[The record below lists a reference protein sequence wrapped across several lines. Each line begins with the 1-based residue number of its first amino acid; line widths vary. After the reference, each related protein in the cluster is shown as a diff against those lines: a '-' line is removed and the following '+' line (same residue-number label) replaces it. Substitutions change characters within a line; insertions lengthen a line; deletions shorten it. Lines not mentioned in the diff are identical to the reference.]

1 MNLAGYTIVNLMELE
16 NRADEGGPTVE
27 ARFARTA
34 IESEHVGVSHF
45 RYAPGRRSN
54 RGHSHTEQEE
64 VYVVLSGSGR
74 VKLDDELV
82 GVRPWDVV
90 RVAPGTFRGFAA
102 GPEGLEL
109 LAIGSDRPEGGDAG
123 AVRRRLVG
131 RLTAR
136 SRWAGSSRRRSAHPG
151 DGAVTWRSRSI
162 RRALV

>member
-1 MNLAGYTIVNLMELE
+1 LPGYTIVNLMELE
-16 NRADEGGPTVE
+16 NRAGEGGPTTE

-45 RYAPGRRSN
+45 RYAPGRRSD

-82 GVRPWDVV
+82 DLRAWDVV

-109 LAIGSDRPEGGDAG
+109 LAIGSDRPEGGDG
-123 AVRRRLVG
+123 VR
-131 RLTAR
+131 
-136 SRWAGSSRRRSAHPG
+136 SDDDWWG
-151 DGAVTWRSRSI
+151 D
-162 RRALV
+162 

>member
-1 MNLAGYTIVNLMELE
+1 VGRSSCSLYGLRVSRAARGVEEGENLPGYTIVNLMELE
-16 NRADEGGPTVE
+16 NRAGEGGPTME

-45 RYAPGRRSN
+45 RYAPGRRST

-82 GVRPWDVV
+82 DVRPWDVV

-109 LAIGSDRPEGGDAG
+109 LAIGSDRPEGGDG
-123 AVRRRLVG
+123 VQ
-131 RLTAR
+131 
-136 SRWAGSSRRRSAHPG
+136 SDDDWWG
-151 DGAVTWRSRSI
+151 D
-162 RRALV
+162 

>member
-1 MNLAGYTIVNLMELE
+1 MNLPGYTIVNLMELE

-82 GVRPWDVV
+82 DVRPWDVV

-109 LAIGSDRPEGGDAG
+109 LAIGSDRPEGGDG
-123 AVRRRLVG
+123 VR
-131 RLTAR
+131 
-136 SRWAGSSRRRSAHPG
+136 SDEDWWG
-151 DGAVTWRSRSI
+151 D
-162 RRALV
+162 